1 MDTLHIDTAP
11 AYTDIDWAPFSG
23 GELEAPRPKVLC
35 AACREKRASGAQQAG
50 KPALCFQCYRA
61 ELDKNRKLAV
71 AAELDTASVE
81 RFQTTL
87 PFEPVNAS
95 RLAQLK
101 AERAAARRSQS
112 GKPEADYAVRRARA
126 QMEARR
132 ALTHIFQGLKARRL
146 VEAPAATASHAALS
160 GRTLHGGGGRV
171 EALELPESWLPF
183 VVAR

>member
-35 AACREKRASGAQQAG
+35 AACRDKRAAGTAQTG

-61 ELDKNRKLAV
+61 ELEKNRKLA
-71 AAELDTASVE
+71 AAADLDTASVE

-87 PFEPVNAS
+87 PLEPVNVS
-95 RLAQLK
+95 RLEQLK
-101 AERAAARRSQS
+101 AERATARRSQAE
-112 GKPEADYAVRRARA
+112 KPASDYAVRRARA

-146 VEAPAATASHAALS
+146 VDTAAGTVAASQVV
-160 GRTLHGGGGRV
+160 RTVGGRG

>member
-35 AACREKRASGAQQAG
+35 AACREKRAAGTSPAG

-61 ELDKNRKLAV
+61 ELEKNRKLVA
-71 AAELDTASVE
+71 AAELDTASEE

-87 PFEPVNAS
+87 PFEPVNVA
-95 RLAQLK
+95 RLQQLK
-101 AERAAARRSQS
+101 AERAEARRSQAA
-112 GKPEADYAVRRARA
+112 KPEGDYAVRRARA

-132 ALTHIFQGLKARRL
+132 ALTRIFQGLKARRL
-146 VEAPAATASHAALS
+146 VDTAPAGVSGHAALAV
-160 GRTLHGGGGRV
+160 GGRG

-183 VVAR
+183 VSAR